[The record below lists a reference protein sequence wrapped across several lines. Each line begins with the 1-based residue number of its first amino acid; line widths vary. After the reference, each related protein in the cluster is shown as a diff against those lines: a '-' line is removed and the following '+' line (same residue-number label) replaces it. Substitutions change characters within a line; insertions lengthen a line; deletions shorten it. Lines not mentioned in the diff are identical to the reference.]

1 MKANRS
7 VVVFL
12 VLAASILAFALPAP
26 AQEKKPQFWFAEYYA
41 VKPPM
46 VAQFEAAVK
55 EMNASLWTAF
65 AWPWTMETY
74 STEDFYYYFFYPFE
88 NLTEVDKAFSMFDT
102 MLAKL
107 GAQKWD
113 ALNKKFGAASE
124 SFKQFTVTFSPELSY
139 IPEKPRLKPEEMKFV
154 YWGFCYVLPGKEKEF
169 EAQFKKIVALFKA
182 KNVDHGFNTCVGGIG
197 LDLPLYVYAEAGKS
211 AADFWLTSEKV
222 MKVVDPEATKLWNEA
237 LTLMRKFEFKMGAFR
252 PELSYYPV
260 KK

>member
-1 MKANRS
+1 MKLSRMA
-7 VVVFL
+7 VLFAL
-12 VLAASILAFALPAP
+12 LAASVVAFALPAP
-26 AQEKKPQFWFAEYYA
+26 AQEKKPQLYFAEYYA

-65 AWPWTMETY
+65 AWPWKMETY

-88 NLTEVDKAFSMFDT
+88 NLTEVDKAFSTFET
-102 MLAKL
+102 ILAKL
-107 GAQKWD
+107 GPEKWD
-113 ALNKKFGAASE
+113 VINKKFGSASE
-124 SFKQFTVTFSPELSY
+124 YFKQFTTTLMPELSY
-139 IPEKPRLKPEEMKFV
+139 VPEKPRLKPEEMKFV

-197 LDLPLYVYAEAGKS
+197 LDLPLYIYAEAGKS

-222 MKVVDPEATKLWNEA
+222 MKVVDPEATKLWNET
-237 LTLMRKFEFKMGAFR
+237 LMLMRKYESKVGTPR
-252 PELSYYPV
+252 PDLSYYPV